1 MSSKPANQVEK
12 LQGAHTDPAAYA
24 TAYLRYIGK
33 LAASL
38 DANAIAGFIGLLEEA
53 RRNGNTVF
61 FIGNGGS
68 AATASHFANDIA
80 IGTRTGDDLPF
91 RAVSLTDNV
100 AVMTAIANDEGYEHV
115 FVDQLK
121 VQMRDG
127 DALVA
132 ISASGNSP
140 NIVAAIDYAKS
151 RGARV
156 VGLSGFDGGKLREM
170 ADISI
175 HVDTAPGEYG
185 PVEDLH
191 MVIDHLVGSFLMA
204 RVTPAPVSGKSG

>member
-1 MSSKPANQVEK
+1 MNRIDRLYRDRPQAEQFAGGYIDCLRDTLSRMDTAAVAAFIE
-12 LQGAHTDPAAYA
+12 LLLDIRDRGAC
-24 TAYLRYIGK
+24 
-33 LAASL
+33 
-38 DANAIAGFIGLLEEA
+38 
-53 RRNGNTVF
+53 VF

-80 IGTRTGDDLPF
+80 IGSRTGDDRPF

-100 AVMTAIANDEGYEHV
+100 PVIMAIANDEGFERV

-140 NIVAAIDYAKS
+140 NILGAVEYAKA
-151 RGARV
+151 RGAPV
-156 VGLSGFDGGKLREM
+156 VGLTGFDGGRLREL

-175 HVDTAPGEYG
+175 HVETAPGEYG
-185 PVEDLH
+185 PVEDSH
-191 MVIDHLVGSFLMA
+191 MVIDHLVGSYLA
-204 RVTPAPVSGKSG
+204 RRVRDAQ

>member
-1 MSSKPANQVEK
+1 MSSKAANKVEK
-12 LQGAHTDPAAYA
+12 LQDAHADPAAYA
-24 TAYLRYIGK
+24 AAYLRYIGE
-33 LAASL
+33 LATTL
-38 DANAIAGFIGLLEEA
+38 DADAIAAFIRLLEDA
-53 RRNGNTVF
+53 RRDGRTVF

-80 IGTRTGDDLPF
+80 IGTRTGDDRPF

-100 AVMTAIANDEGYEHV
+100 AVMTAIANDEGYENL

-121 VQMRDG
+121 VHMRDG

-151 RGARV
+151 RGATV
-156 VGLSGFDGGKLREM
+156 VGLSGFDGGRLRDL

-175 HVDTAPGEYG
+175 HVDTARGEYG

-191 MVIDHLVGSFLMA
+191 MVVDHLVGSYLMA
-204 RVTPAPVSGKSG
+204 RVRNPSSKNRAG